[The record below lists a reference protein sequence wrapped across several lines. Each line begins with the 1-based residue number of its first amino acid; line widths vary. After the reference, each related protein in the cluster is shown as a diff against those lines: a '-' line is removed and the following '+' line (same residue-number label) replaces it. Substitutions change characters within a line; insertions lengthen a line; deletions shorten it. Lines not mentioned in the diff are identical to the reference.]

1 MKKNYLAVD
10 LGGSKYIVGIIS
22 EDGLIVCQKTYKWSA
37 YTLPEVDRQIKAA
50 IKEVLLENPGVEITA
65 AGATIPGLADPR
77 SGIWL
82 STEFMGVKN
91 YAIADELNSAFGLP
105 FHIENDGKACVLA
118 ERHFGAGRDCDD
130 FLYMTVSNGIGG
142 GLFLDGKMYSGAF
155 GNAGEI
161 GQFVVVEN
169 GRTSD
174 DGTAGTLEMY
184 AAAAGLVQ
192 NYVEAGGSATIDG
205 RPADGRSIA
214 AEAAAGGHAALRAFE
229 LEGYYLGKAIAAAH
243 NILDFKKVIL
253 GGGLSLVF
261 SLYKDSLMRT
271 IKEQT
276 FKRDYQ
282 TPEVVPTPL
291 GYEGALYG
299 AATLAILGS
308 EK

>member
-22 EDGLIVCQKTYKWSA
+22 EGGRILFQKTYKWDS
-37 YTLPEVDRQIKAA
+37 YTLVKIDRQIKNA
-50 IKEVLLENPGVEITA
+50 IRETLEAHPDIRPGA
-65 AGATIPGLADPR
+65 AGVTIPGLADPEN
-77 SGIWL
+77 GIWV
-82 STEFMGVKN
+82 STEFMGIKN
-91 YAIADELNSAFGLP
+91 YAIAEAMEKEFNIP
-105 FHIENDGKACVLA
+105 FYIDNDGKACVLA
-118 ERHFGAGRDCDD
+118 ERHFGAGKDCDD

-142 GLFLDGKMYSGAF
+142 GLFLDGKLYRGAF

-169 GRTSD
+169 GRLSD

-192 NYVEAGGSATIDG
+192 NYIEAGGSATIDG
-205 RPADGRSIA
+205 KPAEGKSIA
-214 AEAAAGGHAALRAFE
+214 AQAAAGGPAALRAFE

-243 NILDFKKVIL
+243 NIIDFKKVII

-261 SLYKDSLMRT
+261 ELYKESLCKTVR
-271 IKEQT
+271 EQT
-276 FKRDYQ
+276 YRRSY
-282 TPEVVPTPL
+282 TSPEILPTTL

-308 EK
+308 H